1 MKKTIV
7 LGASPNPDRYSY
19 RAVIAL
25 LNKGYEVVP
34 IGIKTGKIESISIF
48 NGTPDIDEV
57 HTITIYLSPANQK
70 QYYTFILKQKPKR
83 VIFNPGTYNPELID
97 LLEKNEIEV
106 IQDCTLIMLSMGT
119 F

>member
-7 LGASPNPDRYSY
+7 LGASPNADRYSY

-25 LNKGYEVVP
+25 LSKGYEVVT
-34 IGIKTGKIESISIF
+34 IGIKTGNIESNPII
-48 NGTPDIDEV
+48 NGTPDIDNV
-57 HTITIYLSPANQK
+57 HTITLYLNPSNQK
-70 QYYTFILKQKPKR
+70 LYYTYILKLQPQR
-83 VIFNPGTYNPELID
+83 VIFNPGTYNPELIS
-97 LLEKNEIEV
+97 LLKNNGIEV

>member
-7 LGASPNPDRYSY
+7 LGASPNADRYSY

-25 LNKGYEVVP
+25 LSKGYEVVP
-34 IGIKTGKIESISIF
+34 IGIKTGTIEKTPII
-48 NGTPDIDEV
+48 NGTPDIEKV
-57 HTITIYLSPANQK
+57 HTITLYLNPSNQK
-70 QYYTFILKQKPKR
+70 LYYTYILKLQPQR

-97 LLEKNEIEV
+97 LLEKNKIEV